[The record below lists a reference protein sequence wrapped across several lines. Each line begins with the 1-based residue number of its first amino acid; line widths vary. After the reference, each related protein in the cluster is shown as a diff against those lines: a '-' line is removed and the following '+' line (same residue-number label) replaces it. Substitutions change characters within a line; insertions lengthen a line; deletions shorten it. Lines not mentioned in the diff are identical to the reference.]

1 MANEQNLK
9 PFPKG
14 RSSEEARVAGAKG
27 GKASGE
33 SRRRKA
39 NFKKTLN
46 MLMQMDIDAGEITA
60 LLKNM
65 GIETTVENTVNFALV
80 MQAIAGNVKAYNAIR
95 ATLGLSDKTDLD
107 EKEQKMRIKEKEG
120 GETDTQGLRSFL
132 SATKTKEE
140 DVKELFIDE
149 DTEEE

>member
-14 RSSEEARVAGAKG
+14 RSSEEARIAGAKG

-33 SRRRKA
+33 ARRKKA

-95 ATLGLSDKTDLD
+95 ATLGLSDKTELD
-107 EKEQKMRIKEKEG
+107 EKEQRARIKEKEG
-120 GETDTQGLRSFL
+120 EGKDTEGLRSFL
-132 SATKTKEE
+132 SAVGSTEQK
-140 DVKELFIDE
+140 VKEIFADE
-149 DTEEE
+149 APEEK